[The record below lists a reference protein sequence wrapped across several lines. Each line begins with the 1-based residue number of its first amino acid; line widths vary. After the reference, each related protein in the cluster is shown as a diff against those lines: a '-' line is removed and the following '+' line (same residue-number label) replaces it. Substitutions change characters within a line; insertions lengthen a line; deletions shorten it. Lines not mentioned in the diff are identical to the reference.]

1 MTMRTAMPIASRRAF
16 VGLGAAAAFQHWRG
30 ALRRRDWRPFPRLD
44 KVVRCQSSG
53 RIVQQAKMPQMLLS
67 LRRCGAG
74 SSQNFFSEEI
84 RTSFKTI
91 WYGVLKSAAQQDIGE
106 L

>member
-1 MTMRTAMPIASRRAF
+1 MTMRTTVPIASRRAF
-16 VGLGAAAAFQHWRG
+16 VGLGAAAALSASASG
-30 ALRRRDWRPFPRLD
+30 ATPPGLASVPAPR

-74 SSQNFFSEEI
+74 SSQNSSRKRFA
-84 RTSFKTI
+84 RALKQ
-91 WYGVLKSAAQQDIGE
+91 YGTAC
-106 L
+106 

>member
-16 VGLGAAAAFQHWRG
+16 VGLGPQPPFH
-30 ALRRRDWRPFPRLD
+30 PFPRLD

-53 RIVQQAKMPQMLLS
+53 RTVQQAKMPQMLLS

-74 SSQNFFSEEI
+74 SSQNSSRKRFA
-84 RTSFKTI
+84 RALKQ
-91 WYGVLKSAAQQDIGE
+91 YGTAC
-106 L
+106 

>member
-1 MTMRTAMPIASRRAF
+1 MTLRTTMPIASRRAF
-16 VGLGAAAAFQHWRG
+16 VGLGAAAALSASARG
-30 ALRRRDWRPFPRLD
+30 ATPPGLRPFPRLD

-74 SSQNFFSEEI
+74 SSHNSSRKRFARALKQ
-84 RTSFKTI
+84 
-91 WYGVLKSAAQQDIGE
+91 YGTAC
-106 L
+106 